1 MTDLYGAPRRRP
13 RYDDRYLDEPS
24 FDDARFDGPRFD
36 GPRFD
41 GPRFDGPWFDEPW
54 EEAARSDGPVEDRLT
69 ELVFLDGRLVS
80 HSTRPVTGTAW
91 AAFAARRDR
100 EERQPPP
107 PPPTPRWQHVLDWL
121 ADRVGGEAALAALD
135 AAPLGES
142 PDLPDDYPSRAERQ
156 RVEAVAELLDSVAG
170 RCFDVEVAT
179 ALRTALLTLWRLE
192 PEAVSRASS
201 AAACAGGIAWAV
213 AKANGLLHPAG
224 DLRVGTLKDHL
235 DLRGA
240 PSAYGATVRAGLVGF
255 RHLASLH
262 HRPMGVPDLLDLGHP
277 DLLTGATRARL
288 LHLRE
293 RAWAARDAHPA
304 RTSP

>member
-13 RYDDRYLDEPS
+13 RYDDRYLDEPW
-24 FDDARFDGPRFD
+24 FDDPRFEEPRFD
-36 GPRFD
+36 EPRFD
-41 GPRFDGPWFDEPW
+41 ESWG
-54 EEAARSDGPVEDRLT
+54 EAARRGGPVDDRLT

-80 HSTRPVTGTAW
+80 HTTGPVAGTSW
-91 AAFAARRDR
+91 AGFAARRDR

-121 ADRVGGEAALAALD
+121 ADRVGGESALAGLD
-135 AAPLGES
+135 AEPLGDA
-142 PDLPDDYPSRAERQ
+142 PDLPDDYPSRADRQ

-170 RCFDVEVAT
+170 RCFDTEVAT

-201 AAACAGGIAWAV
+201 AAACAGGLAWAV
-213 AKANGLLHPAG
+213 ARANGLLHPVG
-224 DLRVGTLKDHL
+224 GLRVGTLKDHL
-235 DLRGA
+235 DLRSA
-240 PSAYGATVRAGLVGF
+240 PSAYGGTVRAGLVGF

-262 HRPMGVPDLLDLGHP
+262 HRPLGVPDLLDLGHP

-288 LHLRE
+288 LHLRD
-293 RAWAARDAHPA
+293 RAWAARDAA
-304 RTSP
+304 